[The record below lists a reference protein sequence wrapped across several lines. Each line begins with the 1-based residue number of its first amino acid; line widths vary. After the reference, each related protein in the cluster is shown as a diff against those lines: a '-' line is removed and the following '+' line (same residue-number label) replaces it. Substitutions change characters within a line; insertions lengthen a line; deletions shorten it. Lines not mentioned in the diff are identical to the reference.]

1 MRFRFIRVLFAAVA
15 VATGG
20 TGATTG
26 AQAQPASS
34 SDTYVSYWD
43 SIGNQAFTAA
53 ALAPPEGAV
62 IFANVGIAEYDSV
75 LAIEGGYQ
83 PFAVDLDAPDGAS
96 PEAAVV
102 AAAHAILAHYLPD
115 QGATILDPAY
125 VQSLGTIPDGQAKDD
140 GVATGGR
147 GRGHPDRATCRRR
160 IPRPGD
166 VHTTGPADP
175 RCLDPDRTI
184 TADRHLL
191 AVHAPVRP
199 RLAGPVP
206 PRRAAAALEQAL
218 GRGLQRG
225 QRDRLAN
232 EHDAYPRADAGGAL
246 LGRASTPAGAA
257 SASSSSTVGWTS
269 ATRHGSWR

>member
-26 AQAQPASS
+26 AQAQPASA
-34 SDTYVSYWD
+34 SDAYVSYWD
-43 SIGNQAFTAA
+43 GIGNQAFTAA

-102 AAAHAILAHYLPD
+102 AAAHAILAHYLPG
-115 QGATILDPAY
+115 QAATILDPAY

-140 GVATGGR
+140 GVATG
-147 GRGHPDRATCRRR
+147 
-160 IPRPGD
+160 
-166 VHTTGPADP
+166 
-175 RCLDPDRTI
+175 
-184 TADRHLL
+184 
-191 AVHAPVRP
+191 
-199 RLAGPVP
+199 
-206 PRRAAAALEQAL
+206 E
-218 GRGLQRG
+218 
-225 QRDRLAN
+225 
-232 EHDAYPRADAGGAL
+232 
-246 LGRASTPAGAA
+246 
-257 SASSSSTVGWTS
+257 
-269 ATRHGSWR
+269 